1 MEEYVTLNFYGEDIN
16 PKQLSPATLAFVG
29 DAVFELLVREYI
41 VAKNGSMP
49 VAKLHKK
56 TVKHVCA
63 SWQFKASVALEPV
76 LSEDE
81 LNMYRR
87 GRNSTGSHV
96 PRNSTPKEYRAATG
110 VECLFGFLY
119 FNGNIDR
126 LHELFNYVINYVDV

>member
-1 MEEYVTLNFYGEDIN
+1 MGEYFTLDLLINDIN
-16 PKQLSPATLAFVG
+16 PKQMSPSTLAFVG
-29 DAVFELLVREYI
+29 DAVFELLVREHV

-49 VAKLHKK
+49 VSKLHKK

-63 SWQFKASVALEPV
+63 AWQFKASLILEKV

-81 LNMYRR
+81 RGIYRR

-96 PRNSTPKEYRAATG
+96 PKNSTPKEYRSATG

-119 FNGNIDR
+119 FSGEIHR
-126 LHELFNYVINYVDV
+126 IHELFEYIILNSNI